1 MDSISVESD
10 KSKIKRLIIEHLD
23 DLLAIARKYDEAK
36 KKQYPSWTKADEVNE
51 MGCYWHWDGDMN
63 CSPEIVYIQYSGSR
77 GVYFASMGQLGWTE
91 AQDVLDM
98 GGWWKR
104 VPHPPNEELRRLL
117 NEQLPVVQGEGVVK

>member
-1 MDSISVESD
+1 MCN
-10 KSKIKRLIIEHLD
+10 SKCGWCVLC
-23 DLLAIARKYDEAK
+23 KYDEARE
-36 KKQYPSWTKADEVNE
+36 KQYPSWTRADAVKEA
-51 MGCYWHWDGDMN
+51 GCYWHWDGDKD

-104 VPHPPNEELRRLL
+104 VPHPSNEELRKLL
-117 NEQLPVVQGEGVVK
+117 EAEVRFTHSSDDELE